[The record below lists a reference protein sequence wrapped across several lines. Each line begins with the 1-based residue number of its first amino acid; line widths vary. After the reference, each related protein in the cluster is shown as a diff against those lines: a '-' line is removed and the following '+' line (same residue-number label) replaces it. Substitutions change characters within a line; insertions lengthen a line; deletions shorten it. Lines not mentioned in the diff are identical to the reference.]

1 MRLDGG
7 VELRRRLSF
16 RVLQVPELTRW
27 IQAHGDVGAQHIEAI
42 VVRRNP
48 GIDKDIHR
56 EAIRD
61 GLQLLEAQL
70 HDGRIAPAL
79 AQVQW
84 GKRGLRFLQL
94 VDADQR

>member
-1 MRLDGG
+1 M
-7 VELRRRLSF
+7 
-16 RVLQVPELTRW
+16 QVPQLTRW
-27 IQAHGDVGAQHIEAI
+27 VQAHVNVGGQHIEAI

-48 GIDKDIHR
+48 WINKHIHR

-70 HDGRIAPAL
+70 HDGCIAPAL

-84 GKRGLRFLQL
+84 RKRGLCFLQL
-94 VDADQR
+94 VDAEQR

>member
-7 VELRRRLSF
+7 AELRRCFSF
-16 RVLQVPELTRW
+16 RVLQIPQVARW

-42 VVRRNP
+42 VVLCNP
-48 GIDKDIHR
+48 GIDEHIHR
-56 EAIRD
+56 EAICD

-70 HDGRIAPAL
+70 HDRCIAPAL

-84 GKRGLRFLQL
+84 RERTL
-94 VDADQR
+94 